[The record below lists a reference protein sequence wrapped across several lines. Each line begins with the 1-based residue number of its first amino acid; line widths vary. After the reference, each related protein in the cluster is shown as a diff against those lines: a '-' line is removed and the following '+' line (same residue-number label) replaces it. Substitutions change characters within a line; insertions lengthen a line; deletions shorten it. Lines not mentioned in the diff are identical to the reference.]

1 MAQLQALGWV
11 MTDPELKVSA
21 KGNPYVRFTVVERI
35 GKRDSGRQQ
44 YIQVWAFGELTDQLK
59 KAGVKK
65 NSYLWVSGSL
75 ELADCVK
82 SDGITHDKQLK
93 LTLKDWEFALP
104 HSGKQQREPVRA
116 PASDQVALGQ
126 AGVIYG
132 DRENLPE

>member
-11 MTDPELKVSA
+11 MTDPELKVSV
-21 KGNPYVRFTVVERI
+21 KGNPYVRFTVVECV
-35 GKRDSGRQQ
+35 GKRNSARQQ

-65 NSYLWVSGSL
+65 NSYLWVT
-75 ELADCVK
+75 DCVK

-93 LTLKDWEFALP
+93 LTLTDWEFALP
-104 HSGKQQREPVRA
+104 HSGKQQRNPVRA
-116 PASDQVALGQ
+116 PASDQAALGK